1 MFINVNRNTKQPKE
15 DIKMSKVYTSA
26 DQLIGKTP
34 LLELTNIEKEIRR
47 TENAQIEWL
56 HIDVMD
62 GVFVDNITYGNNVVA
77 AMRKVSNIY
86 FDTHLMVT
94 DPTNLIPL
102 FALAGSN
109 MLTIHLESKGDTTA
123 NLKYIKKI
131 GMNAG
136 LAIKPATDWKE
147 VIPYLPLCDMVL
159 VMTVEPGYGGQG
171 FIPQCADKVA
181 MLRKY
186 CNENGFD
193 KMNIQVDG
201 GINTATAATVKD
213 AGANVLVAGT
223 YLFRAKDMREAADAI
238 R

>member
-1 MFINVNRNTKQPKE
+1 
-15 DIKMSKVYTSA
+15 
-26 DQLIGKTP
+26 
-34 LLELTNIEKEIRR
+34 
-47 TENAQIEWL
+47 
-56 HIDVMD
+56 
-62 GVFVDNITYGNNVVA
+62 
-77 AMRKVSNIY
+77 
-86 FDTHLMVT
+86 
-94 DPTNLIPL
+94 
-102 FALAGSN
+102 
-109 MLTIHLESKGDTTA
+109 
-123 NLKYIKKI
+123 
-131 GMNAG
+131 MNAG

-213 AGANVLVAGT
+213 AGANILVAGT

>member
-1 MFINVNRNTKQPKE
+1 MKNI
-15 DIKMSKVYTSA
+15 ISA
-26 DQLIGKTP
+26 SMLASD
-34 LLELTNIEKEIRR
+34 LTNIEKEIRR

-77 AMRKVSNIY
+77 AMRKVSDIY

-123 NLKYIKKI
+123 NLKYIKKS

-238 R
+238 RKKQSGNSSVALSVSRV

>member
-1 MFINVNRNTKQPKE
+1 MKNI
-15 DIKMSKVYTSA
+15 ISA
-26 DQLIGKTP
+26 SMLASD
-34 LLELTNIEKEIRR
+34 LTNIEKEIRR
-47 TENAQIEWL
+47 TENAQVEWL

-77 AMRKVSNIY
+77 AMRKVSDIY

-94 DPTNLIPL
+94 DPTKLIPL

-109 MLTIHLESKGDTTA
+109 MLTIHLESKGNTTA
-123 NLKYIKKI
+123 NLKYIKKS

-223 YLFRAKDMREAADAI
+223 YLFRAVDMKAAADAI

>member
-1 MFINVNRNTKQPKE
+1 MKTI
-15 DIKMSKVYTSA
+15 ISA
-26 DQLIGKTP
+26 SMLASDLA
-34 LLELTNIEKEIRR
+34 NIEKEIHR
-47 TENAQIEWL
+47 TENAQVEWL

-94 DPTNLIPL
+94 DPTKLIPL
-102 FALAGSN
+102 FAKAGSN
-109 MLTIHLESKGDTTA
+109 MLTIHLESNGDAKA
-123 NLKYIKKI
+123 NLAAIREN
-131 GMNAG
+131 GMQAG

-171 FIPQCADKVA
+171 FIPECADKA
-181 MLRKY
+181 GKLRKY
-186 CNENGFD
+186 CNENGFAE
-193 KMNIQVDG
+193 MNIQVDG
-201 GINTATAATVKD
+201 GINAATADTVKK

-223 YLFRAKDMREAADAI
+223 YLFKADDMKAATDAI

>member
-1 MFINVNRNTKQPKE
+1 MKTI
-15 DIKMSKVYTSA
+15 ISA
-26 DQLIGKTP
+26 S
-34 LLELTNIEKEIRR
+34 LLASDLANIEKEIHR
-47 TENAQIEWL
+47 TENSQVDWL

-62 GVFVDNITYGNNVVA
+62 GVFVDNITYGNNVVS

-94 DPTNLIPL
+94 DPTKLIPL
-102 FALAGSN
+102 FAKAGSN
-109 MLTIHLESKGDTTA
+109 MVTIHLESNGDTKA
-123 NLKYIKKI
+123 NLAAIREN
-131 GMNAG
+131 GMQSG

-171 FIPQCADKVA
+171 FIPECADKIA
-181 MLRKY
+181 KLREY
-186 CNENGFD
+186 CNENGFGE
-193 KMNIQVDG
+193 MNIQVDG
-201 GINTATAATVKD
+201 GINAVTAVTAKN

-223 YLFRAKDMREAADAI
+223 YLFKAEDMKTAADAI